1 MNPKRAETIERV
13 LKKRQGNITVLME
26 NVIDQHNIGA
36 VLRSCD
42 SIGVHEIFVLNNEEG
57 LKGDFITIG
66 KRTSSG
72 SRKWLNVHYYNDT
85 EACFEHIRKHY
96 SKIYTTKLSSDAKSL
111 YDLDLTDSVAL
122 VFGNEQYGITPE
134 SLALADQNFIIPQV
148 GMTQSL
154 NISVACAVTL
164 YEAYRQRLRKGFYE
178 ENNPMTEEMR
188 NDLRTEY
195 HRRHEEQD
203 NQEIILRI
211 K

>member
-13 LKKRQGNITVLME
+13 LEKRQGNITVLME

-72 SRKWLNVHYYNDT
+72 ARKWLNVHYYNDT
-85 EACFEHIRKHY
+85 EACFKHIRKYY

-111 YDLDLTDSVAL
+111 YDLDLADSVAL

-178 ENNPMTEEMR
+178 ENNPMTESMR
-188 NDLRTEY
+188 NTLRTEY

-203 NQEIILRI
+203 NQEIILKI